1 MPNGHVLK
9 EHAEEMR
16 DLLSEGFGDP
26 NHEYKHAVTYTMQQW
41 IQVIEFLQGMF
52 KDNRYWSNL
61 VAKAHAGQTD
71 PGHRDT
77 QYKSYNRFSSSSI
90 VMPFDHKMIPHS
102 TLWHIR
108 DDIKGLLLDY
118 ETHAAGQFLSHDG
131 VGLLVWPTICGCKDL
146 LPHIEDHLTH
156 RQPGP

>member
-9 EHAEEMR
+9 EHVEEMR

-41 IQVIEFLQGMF
+41 IQVIEFLQDMF

-118 ETHAAGQFLSHDG
+118 ETHAAGQFLRHDG
-131 VGLLVWPTICGCKDL
+131 VGPWASCLAYNLRLQRSVA
-146 LPHIEDHLTH
+146 PH
-156 RQPGP
+156 

>member
-1 MPNGHVLK
+1 MSISMLPPIPCSSGSRSSSSCK
-9 EHAEEMR
+9 TCSR
-16 DLLSEGFGDP
+16 TT
-26 NHEYKHAVTYTMQQW
+26 VTGPSSLQRPMQ
-41 IQVIEFLQGMF
+41 
-52 KDNRYWSNL
+52 D
-61 VAKAHAGQTD
+61 TD

-118 ETHAAGQFLSHDG
+118 ETHAAVQFLRHDG
-131 VGLLVWPTICGCKDL
+131 VGLVWPTICGCKDL

-156 RQPGP
+156 RQPGQ